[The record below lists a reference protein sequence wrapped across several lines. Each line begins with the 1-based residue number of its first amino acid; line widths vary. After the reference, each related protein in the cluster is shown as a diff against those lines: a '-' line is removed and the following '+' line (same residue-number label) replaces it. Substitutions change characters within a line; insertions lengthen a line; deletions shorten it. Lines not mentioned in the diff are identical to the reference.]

1 MHVICSGQMLR
12 LVHCVLSFVYCPLS
26 MVHSPLSTMYCLLST
41 VYGLSTVCSTI
52 QGIATFQSSVLLHC
66 NKQRCACSCTV
77 PRNHTKE
84 EGCLPAGPGQAG
96 HALPPPPMGM
106 GGMQMGGVMQPA
118 PTKKPAVPD
127 WVRQEL
133 LKRGLHSDA
142 AGGRCTISCH
152 AIFCKISLSLPV
164 TWVKCP

>member
-84 EGCLPAGPGQAG
+84 EGVYLQGQGRLVMPFLLRQWGWAACRWG
-96 HALPPPPMGM
+96 GSCSQPPPRSLQSQTGCVRSCSREACTVMLLEVGAPFHA
-106 GGMQMGGVMQPA
+106 MQYSARYPYHCRSHG
-118 PTKKPAVPD
+118 
-127 WVRQEL
+127 
-133 LKRGLHSDA
+133 
-142 AGGRCTISCH
+142 
-152 AIFCKISLSLPV
+152 
-164 TWVKCP
+164 